1 MNNSNNSDF
10 TEIKD
15 YHSIDINYQHDNN
28 YENNNSFENDNNFEN
43 EKNIKSKILFFKS
56 SNEKKNKDN
65 FTVDAINNYVS
76 NLDSCKKLKFLN
88 YFYIDNENEFNVTD
102 KIFCR
107 AKNLVKEN
115 QEDISY
121 TLELYSYELKLK
133 NLKEFIEDLKEQYRI
148 EQNNKL
154 GNKKYYFDEHH
165 ISLMKNADNTI
176 KFSTAPNEFTFKMTK
191 FNTNKSLKN
200 VFGKHLEVVK
210 ERVDLFCNHP
220 EWYEEKGIPYTLGI
234 LLHGPPGSGKT
245 SLIKALAKDT
255 NRHIINIR
263 LTNETT
269 KTQLNNLFFN
279 ERICVLKNGA
289 NELYN
294 IPLDNR
300 IYVLEDIDCDNEIL
314 LDRKY
319 KTNADN
325 ETKNKANYNKHE
337 YSFEQNYDQVMS
349 SELFNSNYSNADLG
363 NINMNQSEINLTNQ
377 QNMINKNNLEKNQ
390 HYNRFQQSPIEE
402 DTSEQVTLSFILNLL
417 DGILETPGRILIMTS
432 NFPEK
437 LDKALIRPGR
447 IDINLKVGYCDISM
461 ITEMFTFFYKLGDN
475 SYKFEDLEIKKD
487 ITPAQLNQ
495 ILLNNFNNPDKA
507 YTAILNYILE

>member
-1 MNNSNNSDF
+1 MDNSNNSDF

-15 YHSIDINYQHDNN
+15 YPNIDINSD
-28 YENNNSFENDNNFEN
+28 NDNNFGN

-102 KIFCR
+102 KIFCK
-107 AKNLVKEN
+107 AKNLVKED

-133 NLKEFIEDLKEQYRI
+133 NLKEFIEDLKELYRI

-165 ISLMKNADNTI
+165 INLMKNADNSI
-176 KFSTAPNEFTFKMTK
+176 KFSTAPNEFKFKMTK

-279 ERICVLKNGA
+279 ERIFVLKNGA

-314 LDRKY
+314 LDRKF
-319 KTNADN
+319 KTNPDN
-325 ETKNKANYNKHE
+325 ENKNKDNYNNHE
-337 YSFEQNYDQVMS
+337 YSFEYNYDQLMS
-349 SELFNSNYSNADLG
+349 TELFNSNYSKADLG
-363 NINMNQSEINLTNQ
+363 NINMNQSEINSTNQ
-377 QNMINKNNLEKNQ
+377 QNMINKNQQNMINKNN
-390 HYNRFQQSPIEE
+390 NRFQQLHMDE

-461 ITEMFTFFYKLGDN
+461 ITEMFTFFYKLIDS

-507 YTAILNYILE
+507 YTSILNYILE